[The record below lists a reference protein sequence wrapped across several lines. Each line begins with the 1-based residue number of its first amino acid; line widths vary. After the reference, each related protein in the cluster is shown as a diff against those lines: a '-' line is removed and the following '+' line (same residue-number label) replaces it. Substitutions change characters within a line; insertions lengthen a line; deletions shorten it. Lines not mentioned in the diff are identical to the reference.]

1 MRNKIKELDGIYD
14 SLVDKKNMAQ
24 KKERLAAEEA
34 AQFRE
39 DVSYLTKETEGLLND
54 VLNE

>member
-1 MRNKIKELDGIYD
+1 
-14 SLVDKKNMAQ
+14 MAQ